1 MPSSLIARNQRV
13 AQPLSECHAGIMKRF
28 KLLSVVFACSLS
40 WSLPAVAQDAGYWR
54 AESTTAKHITGDVAL
69 TDEKISINFSTYWI
83 AQIRT
88 LTPAE
93 LSAAFGAEA
102 NAPGSGNLYRLSI
115 PSDKKLLHKSTLCGG
130 EDTQWLATY
139 STGRTL
145 PLAFF
150 STSQMPVLTTDAL
163 TNNSNL
169 CSVFGYT
176 R

>member
-1 MPSSLIARNQRV
+1 
-13 AQPLSECHAGIMKRF
+13 MKRL
-28 KLLSVVFACSLS
+28 KLGFVLLACSLS
-40 WSLPAVAQDAGYWR
+40 CSIPSPAQDAGYWR
-54 AESTTAKHITGDVAL
+54 ANSTTAKHITGDVAL
-69 TDEKISINFSTYWI
+69 TGEKISINFSTYWI
-83 AQIRT
+83 AQIRA

-93 LSAAFGAEA
+93 LSAAFGADA
-102 NAPGSGNLYRLSI
+102 NPSGSGNLYRLSI

-145 PLAFF
+145 QLAFF

-169 CSVFGYT
+169 CGVFGYS

>member
-1 MPSSLIARNQRV
+1 
-13 AQPLSECHAGIMKRF
+13 MKRF
-28 KLLSVVFACSLS
+28 KLLSVVFALSLS
-40 WSLPAVAQDAGYWR
+40 CSIPSVAQDAGYWR
-54 AESTTAKHITGDVAL
+54 ANSTTAKHITGDVSL

-93 LSAAFGAEA
+93 LSAAFGADA
-102 NAPGSGNLYRLSI
+102 SASGSGNLYRLSI
-115 PSDKKLLHKSTLCGG
+115 PSDKKMLHKNTLCGG

-139 STGRTL
+139 STGRSL
-145 PLAFF
+145 QVAFF

-163 TNNSNL
+163 SNNSNL
-169 CSVFGYT
+169 CGVFGYT

>member
-1 MPSSLIARNQRV
+1 
-13 AQPLSECHAGIMKRF
+13 MKRF
-28 KLLSVVFACSLS
+28 KLLSVVFACALS
-40 WSLPAVAQDAGYWR
+40 CSLPAGAQDAGYWR

-69 TDEKISINFSTYWI
+69 SDEKISINFSTYWI

-93 LSAAFGAEA
+93 ISAAFNADA
-102 NAPGSGNLYRLSI
+102 NAPGSGSLYRLSI
-115 PSDKKLLHKSTLCGG
+115 PSSKKLLHKSTLCGP
-130 EDTQWLATY
+130 EDTQWLVTY

-145 PLAFF
+145 QLAFF
-150 STSQMPVLTTDAL
+150 STSQMPVLTPEAL

-169 CSVFGYT
+169 CGVFGYT